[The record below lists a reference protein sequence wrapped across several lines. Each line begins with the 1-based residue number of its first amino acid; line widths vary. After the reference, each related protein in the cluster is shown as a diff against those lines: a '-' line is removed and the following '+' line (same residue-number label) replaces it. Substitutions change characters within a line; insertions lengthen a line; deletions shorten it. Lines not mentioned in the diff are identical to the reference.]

1 MMAGTLRVQRS
12 QGALSGVLLA
22 LLGIWGALIPFVGP
36 YFHYAY
42 TPDRTW
48 TATAGRMWLE
58 VLPGV
63 VALVGGMVVLLSR
76 FRPAAVF
83 GAWLAALA
91 GAWFAVGSL
100 VAGRWSGLP
109 AAGTPVGGRTSAVLE
124 QLGFFTGLG
133 VVIVFV
139 AAAVLGRF
147 TVVTARNAKAAAAA
161 RSDATPAAAAAPAPV
176 PAPRAPIS
184 RVLPRRVISKRTAA
198 GLAGTNASAAADS
211 GDAADQSAA
220 TNDQATADDKA
231 AAK

>member
-1 MMAGTLRVQRS
+1 MMAGTLRVRRS
-12 QGALSGVLLA
+12 QGALSGVLLV

-48 TATAGRMWLE
+48 AATTGRMWLE
-58 VLPGV
+58 VLPGA
-63 VALVGGMVVLLSR
+63 VALVGGIVVLLSR

-100 VAGRWSGLP
+100 VAGHWSGLP
-109 AAGTPVGGRTSAVLE
+109 TAGTPVGGRTSVMVE

-139 AAAVLGRF
+139 AAVVLGRF
-147 TVVTARNAKAAAAA
+147 TVVAARNTKAAAAA
-161 RSDATPAAAAAPAPV
+161 RSEATSPAAVAPAPA
-176 PAPRAPIS
+176 PAPRASIS
-184 RVLPRRVISKRTAA
+184 RVLPRRVIARRTAA
-198 GLAGTNASAAADS
+198 GPAGIETSAADDS
-211 GDAADQSAA
+211 DSLDTADQS
-220 TNDQATADDKA
+220 ATADDKA
-231 AAK
+231 AVK